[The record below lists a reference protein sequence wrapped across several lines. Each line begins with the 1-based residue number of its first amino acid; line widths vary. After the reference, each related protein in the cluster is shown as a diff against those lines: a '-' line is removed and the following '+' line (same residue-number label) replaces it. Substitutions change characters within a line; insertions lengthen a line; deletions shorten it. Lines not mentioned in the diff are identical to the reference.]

1 MPDQPLE
8 SATTREIISSQLVRI
23 AAELREIELV
33 ANASAIDPVILAD
46 FRSAVDHARSTA
58 WAVQQRLLKRDEGLD
73 VYPILVRERVRRVI
87 ELCKALT
94 QDLSSPQTKSDIAAK
109 ELLYAAAKR
118 MCDDLEH
125 SGLSSQ
131 A

>member
-8 SATTREIISSQLVRI
+8 SATSREIISSQLVRI
-23 AAELREIELV
+23 AAELREMELI
-33 ANASAIDPVILAD
+33 ANASTIDPGILAD

-58 WAVQQRLLKRDEGLD
+58 WAVQQRLLNRNEGLD

-87 ELCKALT
+87 ELCKVLT
-94 QDLSSPQTKSDIAAK
+94 QDLLSPQTKADLAARD
-109 ELLYAAAKR
+109 LLYAAAKR
-118 MCDDLEH
+118 LCDQLEH
-125 SGLSSQ
+125 SGLSSS